1 MVAKAAVALAMTAA
15 SSVVSIMQASAEA
28 KAIKAQGE
36 AQAQLV
42 NLQYQREAQQL
53 ESQALVT
60 RAEAKLQAAQS
71 GLTNLEGVFARV
83 QRQDEANT
91 ALRDAL
97 MREAA
102 INSGAASGMV
112 DLGHVPTLQA
122 LKRGYEDFA
131 TATEAGDIQFA
142 AKRIQAE
149 SQLAGAD
156 ILGYQADIMDED
168 GNYIVDVASPYHQ
181 QVIRTNASNQAR
193 IVRRSGVAK
202 AFGTMAGGA
211 FQVSQLGGWN
221 ALTKPAGT
229 FGIN

>member
-1 MVAKAAVALAMTAA
+1 
-15 SSVVSIMQASAEA
+15 
-28 KAIKAQGE
+28 
-36 AQAQLV
+36 
-42 NLQYQREAQQL
+42 
-53 ESQALVT
+53 
-60 RAEAKLQAAQS
+60 
-71 GLTNLEGVFARV
+71 
-83 QRQDEANT
+83 
-91 ALRDAL
+91 

-131 TATEAGDIQFA
+131 TATEAGDIQFS

-229 FGIN
+229 